1 MELKC
6 ITELVSCRNTGK
18 TQKIFYGWMNY
29 YTCRD
34 ILIYLA
40 LFYNFLF
47 LCWQGSSQ
55 EFSLGMLFL
64 LLSLEQQKKAPN
76 LWL

>member
-18 TQKIFYGWMNY
+18 MQKIFYGWMKY

-40 LFYNFLF
+40 LFYNFIF
-47 LCWQGSSQ
+47 FPSKIV
-55 EFSLGMLFL
+55 FRVFFR
-64 LLSLEQQKKAPN
+64 
-76 LWL
+76 